1 MKDRK
6 SKRLLVTLPESV
18 VDDLELA
25 HETTNWSKSQVITLC
40 VRRALKDVLEGYN
53 PPLTQIMII

>member
-25 HETTNWSKSQVITLC
+25 HETTNWSKSQIG
-40 VRRALKDVLEGYN
+40 RASCRERV
-53 PPLTQIMII
+53 